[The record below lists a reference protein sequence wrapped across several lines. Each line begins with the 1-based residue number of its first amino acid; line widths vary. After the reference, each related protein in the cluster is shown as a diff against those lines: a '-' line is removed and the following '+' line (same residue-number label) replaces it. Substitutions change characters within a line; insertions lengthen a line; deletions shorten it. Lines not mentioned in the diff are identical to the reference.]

1 MRTLRTL
8 LPYLTAV
15 FVMAALYTG
24 WTFFSR
30 WNENREAE
38 RAAKEAEAQADKRIV
53 DRLGGGKLK
62 ILAFWARPGVVRP
75 GERALV
81 CYGVASAKSV
91 RIEPHIEDIGPALS
105 RCLEVF
111 PKHTTEDKL
120 TAEDAEGHKATGSI
134 VLRVK

>member
-15 FVMAALYTG
+15 LAMAAIYAG
-24 WTFFSR
+24 WTIFSR

-38 RAAKEAEAQADKRIV
+38 RAAKEAEVQADKRIV

-62 ILAFWARPGVVRP
+62 ILAFWARPGVVRR

-81 CYGVASAKSV
+81 CYGVANAKSV
-91 RIEPHIEDIGPALS
+91 RIDPHIEDITPALS

-111 PKHTTEDKL
+111 PKHTTEYRL
-120 TAEDAEGHKATGSI
+120 TTEDAEGHTATGLI
-134 VLRVK
+134 VLRVE